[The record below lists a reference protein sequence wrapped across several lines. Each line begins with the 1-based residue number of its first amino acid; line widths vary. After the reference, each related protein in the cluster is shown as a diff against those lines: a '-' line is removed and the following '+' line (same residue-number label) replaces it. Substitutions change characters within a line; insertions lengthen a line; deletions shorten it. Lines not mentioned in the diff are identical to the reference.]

1 MLKFAHNL
9 KHKNKHM
16 KNILT
21 LFTVLALAL
30 NIYAQEADEA
40 PKDGPVI
47 KFEEETIDYGTIKRY
62 ADGHREFKFTNT
74 GTEPLSINNCAGTC
88 GCTVPACP
96 KEPVLPGESGSIKV
110 KYATDRIG
118 QFNKGVKVYSNA
130 TPADQPIMVYIK
142 GNVLAEEDSS
152 HVKKDDAPEQKLEP
166 THKPEPVKIAEP
178 VKPADPHAGHN
189 HPH

>member
-1 MLKFAHNL
+1 
-9 KHKNKHM
+9 M

-21 LFTVLALAL
+21 LFVALSL
-30 NIYAQEADEA
+30 VFSIYAQEA
-40 PKDGPVI
+40 PKEETPADGPVM

-62 ADGHREFKFTNT
+62 ADGVREFKFKNT
-74 GTEPLSINNCAGTC
+74 GNAPLIINNCAGTC

-96 KEPVLPGESGSIKV
+96 KEAVQPGEAGSIKV

-130 TPADQPIMVYIK
+130 SPADQPIMLYIK
-142 GNVLAEEDSS
+142 GNVLAEEDPS
-152 HVKKDDAPEQKLEP
+152 HVKHE
-166 THKPEPVKIAEP
+166 EPVVQPVPVTEP
-178 VKPADPHAGHN
+178 VQPAKPQD